1 MTKFKKSQKYL
12 SHTFV
17 LVLSGALEL
26 WRKPKP
32 SKGSCAATAAADDD
46 GKEDDFYGDYDDDNN
61 NNNNIRCV
69 ASAFIETSINN
80 AGSWQ

>member
-1 MTKFKKSQKYL
+1 VTKSQEFQKYL

-32 SKGSCAATAAADDD
+32 TKGSCTAAAADDND
-46 GKEDDFYGDYDDDNN
+46 KEDDFDGDDDNN
-61 NNNNIRCV
+61 NKSQV
-69 ASAFIETSINN
+69 VTSTFFQTSINN